1 LPAIRP
7 PTLSASLGDLGRLDL
22 AAMPSVLGRLVRL
35 ASRYRWR
42 ALAALACATALA
54 MFNVLTPKLLGDA
67 VDLAMRSAASHDAT
81 ALWLSATGLVA
92 AFVGRGVVTGGMG
105 YFGESVAQ
113 RVGFDLR
120 LAYFEQLQRLDHH
133 FHDTHHS
140 GDLIARGMLDLE
152 GVRGFIEMGML
163 RTVMLALLVAAGL
176 WRLLHVDATLALLAL
191 SFVPFAVWRAARM
204 GAVLRLSWQ
213 RLQAMM
219 GELARQMEEN
229 LQGVR
234 VVRAFAATAHE
245 MARFDRVSDAAL
257 ALSQRRIT
265 HRLAAVSQ
273 MSTAYYAAM
282 GAVLWVGTQH
292 IAAGTL
298 SVGALAE
305 VLTYMTLLQMPV
317 RQVGMIV
324 NASAR
329 ATSSGARLFEV
340 LDRVPA
346 IADAPDAQPLPDGPL
361 TLCFDNVGFR
371 YAEAA
376 AGQPALQGVSF
387 TLAPGRTLGIV
398 GAPGSG
404 KSTLVQLIARL
415 HDVDTGRITLGG
427 VDIRRL
433 RLDALRRAVGIVQQE
448 VFLFDTSVH
457 HNAAYAVP
465 DAGREAVVRA
475 VGHAQ
480 LHDHA
485 AAMPEGYDS
494 RVGERGVALSGGQR
508 QRLAIAR
515 GLVADP
521 AVIVFDDATSAV
533 DTATEAALRHA
544 LREAVRHKATLIVA
558 HRLGSVQHADE
569 ILVLDHGRVVQR
581 GRHAEL
587 LAHGGPYAELW
598 ALQNP
603 PVQQAPPR
611 PQASP
616 STHGKHVGTGPSRV
630 PSPGPDITA

>member
-1 LPAIRP
+1 MSRLP
-7 PTLSASLGDLGRLDL
+7 PTTSLTLDASLSGLGRLDL

-35 ASRYRWR
+35 AGRYRWR

-54 MFNVLTPKLLGDA
+54 AFNILTPKLLGDA
-67 VDLAMRSAASHDAT
+67 VDLAVHPAAGRGDAT
-81 ALWLSATGLVA
+81 LWLAAAGLVA
-92 AFVGRGVVTGGMG
+92 AFVGRGLVTGGMG

-120 LAYFEQLQRLDHH
+120 LAYFEQLQRLDYR

-163 RTVMLALLVAAGL
+163 RAVMLALLVGAGL

-245 MARFDRVSDAAL
+245 MARFDAVSDVAL
-257 ALSQRRIT
+257 RLSQRRIT
-265 HRLAAVSQ
+265 HRLVAVSQ

-282 GAVLWVGTQH
+282 GAVLWVGTGH

-340 LDRVPA
+340 LDRRPA
-346 IADAPDAQPLPDGPL
+346 IVDTPGARPLPAGPL
-361 TLCFDNVGFR
+361 TLRFEDVSFG
-371 YAEAA
+371 YADAM
-376 AGQPALQGVSF
+376 GGRNALQHVSF
-387 TLAPGRTLGIV
+387 TLDPGRTLGIV

-415 HDVDTGRITLGG
+415 HDVDSGRITLGG
-427 VDIRRL
+427 IDIRTL
-433 RLDALRRAVGIVQQE
+433 QLDALRGAVGIVQQE
-448 VFLFDTSVH
+448 VFMFDTSVH
-457 HNAAYAVP
+457 HNAAYAAP
-465 DAGREAVVRA
+465 EAGRDEVVQAVRQ
-475 VGHAQ
+475 AQ
-480 LHDHA
+480 LHEHA
-485 AAMPEGYDS
+485 AAMPAGYDS

-515 GLVADP
+515 GLVGQP

-533 DTATEAALRHA
+533 DTATERALRQA
-544 LREAVRHKATLIVA
+544 LREAVRNKATLIVA
-558 HRLGSVQHADE
+558 HRLGSVEHADE
-569 ILVLDHGRVVQR
+569 ILVLDHGRVVER
-581 GRHAEL
+581 GSHAEL
-587 LAHGGPYAELW
+587 LTLDGRYAALW
-598 ALQNP
+598 WLQNP
-603 PVQQAPPR
+603 VA
-611 PQASP
+611 ASP
-616 STHGKHVGTGPSRV
+616 SV
-630 PSPGPDITA
+630 PAAAPAPGSSTTAAPASGDKA

>member
-1 LPAIRP
+1 MSSTHPIPLD
-7 PTLSASLGDLGRLDL
+7 TSLSGLGRLDL
-22 AAMPSVLGRLVRL
+22 GAMPGVLGRLVRL
-35 ASRYRWR
+35 AVRHRWR
-42 ALAALACATALA
+42 AAAAVACATALA
-54 MFNVLTPKLLGDA
+54 VFNILTPKLLGDA
-67 VDLAMRSAASHDAT
+67 VDLAVHAP
-81 ALWLSATGLVA
+81 ATGGAERLGLAALALVA
-92 AFVGRGVVTGGMG
+92 AFVGRGLVTGGMG

-120 LAYFEQLQRLDHH
+120 LAYFEQLQRLDHR

-140 GDLIARGMLDLE
+140 GDLIARGMLDLD
-152 GVRGFIEMGML
+152 GVRGFIEMGLL
-163 RTVMLALLVAAGL
+163 RAVMLVLLVGAGL
-176 WRLLHVDATLALLAL
+176 WRLLHVDPTLALLAL

-219 GELARQMEEN
+219 GELARGMEEN

-234 VVRAFAATAHE
+234 VVRAFAAKAHE
-245 MARFDRVSDAAL
+245 MARFDTLSDAAL
-257 ALSQRRIT
+257 RLSNLRIT
-265 HRLAAVSQ
+265 HRMSAVSQ
-273 MSTAYYAAM
+273 MSTAYYLAM
-282 GAVLWVGTQH
+282 GAVLWFGTHH
-292 IAAGTL
+292 IAAGRL

-305 VLTYMTLLQMPV
+305 VLTFMTLLQMPV

-340 LDRVPA
+340 LDRRPA
-346 IADAPDAQPLPDGPL
+346 ITDAPDAIDLPAGPL
-361 TLCFDNVGFR
+361 VLRFEDVSFGYSDAMGGR
-371 YAEAA
+371 A
-376 AGQPALQGVSF
+376 ALQHVDF
-387 TLAPGRTLGIV
+387 ELRPGRTLGIV

-404 KSTLVQLIARL
+404 KSTLVSLIARL
-415 HDVDTGRITLGG
+415 HDVDAGRITLGG
-427 VDIRRL
+427 HDIRRV
-433 RLDALRRAVGIVQQE
+433 RLASLRRAVGIVQQE

-457 HNAAYAVP
+457 HNAAYAAP
-465 DAGREAVVRA
+465 DASREQVVDG
-475 VGHAQ
+475 VSQAQ
-480 LHDHA
+480 LHPHVA
-485 AAMPEGYDS
+485 TLPEGYDS

-533 DTATEAALRHA
+533 DTATEQALRAALKD
-544 LREAVRHKATLIVA
+544 AVQDKATVIVA

-569 ILVLDHGRVVQR
+569 ILVLEHGRIAER

-587 LAHGGPYAELW
+587 LARGGLYAGVW

-603 PVQQAPPR
+603 RAAEAGGAR
-611 PQASP
+611 
-616 STHGKHVGTGPSRV
+616 
-630 PSPGPDITA
+630 